1 MTRSDIILAI
11 HYADTMEK
19 KDELIR
25 QLNKKI
31 EDVYSILYVMEKD
44 EWKNYAPLAELLRNA
59 LESKVAKNNEI
70 TVDMIDSI

>member
-59 LESKVAKNNEI
+59 LESKPAINNEI
-70 TVDMIDSI
+70 TFVT